1 MARSA
6 TARYLTSLRV
16 LFFAPEKLQPGYAAN
31 ISAGGLFL
39 RTDANFAIG
48 TRVSVAL
55 ELPDGDRPAPVEGKV
70 VHVVGAGQ
78 ARPGGSG
85 AGVGIQFVAKP
96 RSLRRRLNRYLES
109 LERTTSPLERPKRPY
124 YPRLLT
130 PVYWTAVVGMP
141 FIRRKM
147 PVEDEDL
154 GGVRV
159 FLDEKL
165 KERARLEIEVF
176 LPDATTVMCRVEVAW
191 VDKLPEGSPAPFEVG
206 LKFIAITPSDRQ
218 RISSVLEQ
226 A

>member
-6 TARYLTSLRV
+6 AARYPTSLRV
-16 LFFAPEKLQPGYAAN
+16 VFSTPEKLEPGYAAN
-31 ISAGGLFL
+31 ISAGGMFL

-48 TRVSVAL
+48 ARVSVAL

-70 VHVVGAGQ
+70 VHVVAPGH

-85 AGVGIQFVAKP
+85 TGVGIQFVAKP
-96 RSLRRRLNRYLES
+96 RAVRRRLNRYLES
-109 LERTTSPLERPKRPY
+109 LEQTTSPLQRPQRPY

-147 PVEDEDL
+147 PVEDL

-165 KERARLEIEVF
+165 KEGARLEIEIF
-176 LPDATTVMCRVEVAW
+176 LPDLTTVVCRVEVAW
-191 VDKLPEGSPAPFEVG
+191 VDKLPEGAPAAFEVG
-206 LKFIAITPSDRQ
+206 LKFTAISPSDRQ

>member
-6 TARYLTSLRV
+6 TARYPTSLRV
-16 LFFAPEKLQPGYAAN
+16 VFFTPEKLEPGYAAN

-39 RTDANFAIG
+39 RTDANFAVG
-48 TRVSVAL
+48 ARVSVAL

-70 VHVVGAGQ
+70 VHVVAPGQ

-85 AGVGIQFVAKP
+85 TGVGIQFVAKP
-96 RSLRRRLNRYLES
+96 RSVRRRLNRYLES
-109 LERTTSPLERPKRPY
+109 LERTTSPLQRPQRPY
-124 YPRLLT
+124 YPRLRT
-130 PVYWTAVVGMP
+130 PVYWTAVVRMP
-141 FIRRKM
+141 LIRRKM
-147 PVEDEDL
+147 PVEDL

-165 KERARLEIEVF
+165 KEGAHLEIEVF
-176 LPDATTVMCRVEVAW
+176 LPDTTTVVCRVEVAW
-191 VDKLPEGSPAPFEVG
+191 VDELPEGSPAAFEVG
-206 LKFIAITPSDRQ
+206 LKFTSISASDRK